1 MRKGRRTIAAV
12 GLLGLIA
19 SASVLV
25 VATGPAGGQSGDVG
39 YTYAGRFLGGASL
52 KCDFL
57 AVDLATAEATVL
69 NSGGSVPCNDG
80 LAFAPDGTLYGFRVG
95 LRTGTD
101 VASQLVTIDVTT
113 GGSTV
118 VGALPEIQTGGMTFD
133 SAGRLWLSAYSPGDP
148 ECGPAG
154 GVCLWEVD
162 PATAATTF
170 IGGEEPQDVGL
181 PTAAAATCSEVQVLT
196 ETAAGVS
203 GTELDHVDT
212 ATGALTTIVD
222 TPDVF
227 LPEGADYSADGRL
240 FAVGGEFPQGLPLAT
255 LYEIDPSTGSS
266 TSAGITIGGEAQ
278 RMLVFGFAITPLSCE
293 APPPPPPAVE
303 PIALAPTFTG

>member
-1 MRKGRRTIAAV
+1 MRRIRRLVAAAA
-12 GLLGLIA
+12 LLGAVAAL
-19 SASVLV
+19 LV
-25 VATGPAGGQSGDVG
+25 VPMGTAGGQSGDVG

-69 NSGGSVPCNDG
+69 NSGGSVSCNDG
-80 LAFAPDGTLYGFRVG
+80 LAFAPDGTLYGFRLG
-95 LRTGTD
+95 LSTGTD
-101 VASQLVTIDVTT
+101 VGSQLVTIDVTT
-113 GGSTV
+113 GNSTV
-118 VGALPEIQTGGMTFD
+118 VGALPAIQTGGMTFD
-133 SAGRLWLSAYSPGDP
+133 SAGRLWLSAYSPNDP

-170 IGGEEPQDVGL
+170 VGGEEARDVGL
-181 PTAAAATCSEVQVLT
+181 PTAAAATCTEVQVLT
-196 ETAAGVS
+196 EIAQGVS
-203 GTELDHVDT
+203 GTQLDRAET

-240 FAVGGEFPQGLPLAT
+240 FAVGGEFPQGLPFAT
-255 LYEIDPSTGSS
+255 LYEIDPGTGAS
-266 TSAGITIGGEAQ
+266 TSAGITIGGQVQ
-278 RMLVFGFAITPLSCE
+278 RMLVFGLAISPLSCE
-293 APPPPPPAVE
+293 APPPPPVVE
-303 PIALAPTFTG
+303 PVVLAPTFTG